1 MLTVCTVLYYIKM
14 KKIQNLVTIVLGSA
28 VNEPYDEELESE
40 DEDDIE
46 NMASSRPT
54 KFPKLV

>member
-1 MLTVCTVLYYIKM
+1 MLTVCTVLYCIKM
-14 KKIQNLVTIVLGSA
+14 KKYKILTTVLGSA
-28 VNEPYDEELESE
+28 MNEPNDEELESE
-40 DEDDIE
+40 DEDDIK